1 MIRGWWNWK
10 LRENESGVPGRRRA
24 PAVAYPLQ
32 PRSVR
37 RAATRRTRRLRELA
51 TSRRCRTLQS
61 GPCPFNDPLGLKAAG
76 GGKMSPRAQSPNLRS
91 SCAEIKPAKRRS
103 LNPSH
108 PMGQTPGEARASGDP
123 ARTSTSAGRL
133 SRSCAARVHG
143 YEDVVREV
151 TAHGPPPTRT
161 CLRAKHRRGRVERR
175 FVRLDRHGPLR
186 RWGSRRSC
194 SSRIV
199 VNTAPSLFRLETT
212 TRSQEG
218 PAVRIPF
225 APANSRSLARFPG
238 RG

>member
-108 PMGQTPGEARASGDP
+108 PMGQPPGEARGIWRSGPDINIRWSVVEELRSP
-123 ARTSTSAGRL
+123 RSRIRGRRPGSNC
-133 SRSCAARVHG
+133 SRSPSDQNSSQGENIGGAVS
-143 YEDVVREV
+143 REGLSGWTG
-151 TAHGPPPTRT
+151 TAHCDAGG
-161 CLRAKHRRGRVERR
+161 RGVA
-175 FVRLDRHGPLR
+175 VRHGSSSIPL
-186 RWGSRRSC
+186 
-194 SSRIV
+194 
-199 VNTAPSLFRLETT
+199 
-212 TRSQEG
+212 
-218 PAVRIPF
+218 PAY
-225 APANSRSLARFPG
+225 SG
-238 RG
+238 